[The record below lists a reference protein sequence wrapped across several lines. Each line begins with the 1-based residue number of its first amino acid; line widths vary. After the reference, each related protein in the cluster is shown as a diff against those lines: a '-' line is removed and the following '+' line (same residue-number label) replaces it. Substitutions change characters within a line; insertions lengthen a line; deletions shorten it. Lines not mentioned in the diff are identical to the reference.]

1 MLTDIKIK
9 EIRVDFKEEKF
20 RLPLKFGTGVIKYIT
35 LMTAKAVVENGRGKV
50 AEGYGNILLS
60 DIWGFSSA
68 CLTHEERDKAMR
80 QVGIAYANLVEN
92 HREISHPINIYLE
105 TKTELGGISESVSK
119 KLNLKEEMPLLG
131 ALVCASPID
140 AALHDAFGKV
150 NEISTYDGYGP
161 KFMDKH
167 LGYLLGQKYKGKYI
181 ANLQ

>member
-1 MLTDIKIK
+1 MVTPVKCICI
-9 EIRVDFKEEKF
+9 
-20 RLPLKFGTGVIKYIT
+20 
-35 LMTAKAVVENGRGKV
+35 
-50 AEGYGNILLS
+50 
-60 DIWGFSSA
+60 
-68 CLTHEERDKAMR
+68 
-80 QVGIAYANLVEN
+80 
-92 HREISHPINIYLE
+92 
-105 TKTELGGISESVSK
+105 
-119 KLNLKEEMPLLG
+119 KLNLKEEIPLLG